1 MKVREFIQ
9 EANVSI
15 QHKVEE
21 EIQAMQE
28 EVDKLNRSD
37 LFLAFQARLEAA
49 EGNRVS
55 MSDFDL
61 AMLREQVEGF
71 RDVTKELTMEIYR
84 LSKIALQPWS

>member
-1 MKVREFIQ
+1 LKVREFIQ

-37 LFLAFQARLEAA
+37 LFL
-49 EGNRVS
+49 
-55 MSDFDL
+55 D
-61 AMLREQVEGF
+61 
-71 RDVTKELTMEIYR
+71 
-84 LSKIALQPWS
+84 SKLD

>member
-1 MKVREFIQ
+1 LKVREFIQ

-37 LFLAFQARLEAA
+37 LFLALSDRKMNQAETQGIGTSL
-49 EGNRVS
+49 N
-55 MSDFDL
+55 
-61 AMLREQVEGF
+61 LR
-71 RDVTKELTMEIYR
+71 
-84 LSKIALQPWS
+84 